1 MISAFDDLPCLG
13 ATLNSDVIAVFD
25 KYHQHFLR
33 DIIVDKKTI
42 RENETT
48 SHVLGGVGMCG

>member
-1 MISAFDDLPCLG
+1 MISTFDDLPCLG

-25 KYHQHFLR
+25 KHHQHFLR
-33 DIIVDKKTI
+33 GIIVYKKMI

-48 SHVLGGVGMCG
+48 SHVLGDVGTCG